1 MAAADGGQV
10 ETIVML
16 IYNGANVNLKDGMER
31 KAVDYA
37 VERSNLKSAN
47 ILREANI
54 IG

>member
-1 MAAADGGQV
+1 
-10 ETIVML
+10 ML

-37 VERSNLKSAN
+37 LERRDLKSAK
-47 ILREANI
+47 ILSEANI